1 MARLPKLAR
10 RIRRER
16 QTGAPLEEL
25 ERDEMRRDAAE
36 LRERYGG
43 IPSREMRRLM
53 ADEQRED
60 PMARAERN
68 TRMAPPVNA
77 TLDPIRSDAP
87 SNMRRV
93 ASAGGM
99 LDSNFVAGGVNGA
112 ASGDFVTDGVE
123 DAIDT
128 AAVDTLPRVDDGEL
142 ESVLGDIGDGG
153 SADGPLDLDVP
164 VMEGER

>member
-1 MARLPKLAR
+1 ME
-10 RIRRER
+10 RE
-16 QTGAPLEEL
+16 
-25 ERDEMRRDAAE
+25 EMRRDAE
-36 LRERYGG
+36 EMRERFGG

-87 SNMRRV
+87 TNMRRA
-93 ASAGGM
+93 ASAGG
-99 LDSNFVAGGVNGA
+99 LLESDFVAGGVSGA
-112 ASGDFVTDGVE
+112 ASGDFVTDEVE

-128 AAVDTLPRVDDGEL
+128 AAVETLPRVDDGEL
-142 ESVLGDIGDGG
+142 ESVLGGVGEDG
-153 SADGPLDLDVP
+153 SDDGPLDYDVP
-164 VMEGER
+164 LMEDD